1 MAWHRYQNNIH
12 LRKILSERNVE
23 LSPTMYDE
31 FYRELQRRKWHC
43 WLTRLL
49 EKRINVAL
57 YLRTHPD
64 HQAIVAKLY
73 TPSIQFIL
81 NVDGALWKLLGK
93 DLTTLAHTWSVLSYF
108 NLAPTS
114 YTSNLNMD

>member
-57 YLRTHPD
+57 VREFYAYVYDPEDGSPIYYRVRGQVIRFDVETLNDFLETL
-64 HQAIVAKLY
+64 IV
-73 TPSIQFIL
+73 IL
-81 NVDGALWKLLGK
+81 EGEE
-93 DLTTLAHTWSVLSYF
+93 Y
-108 NLAPTS
+108 PTCS
-114 YTSNLNMD
+114 